1 VNVTPESASIW
12 GIVVAGGIGSR
23 FGGPKHSM
31 ELGGRP
37 LWAWGRDMLVE
48 AGLSHVIVVGPVP
61 GGIPGG
67 NRRRDS
73 VAAGLAEVPEDVDYV
88 IVHDAAR
95 PLATPKIVAKIIETL
110 LTRDV
115 DGVVPAV
122 PVRDTL
128 KEVDDKDIVS
138 GTLPRDHVVAVQTPQ
153 GFVTSRLREA
163 HAALEGSFTDDAGMV
178 EQNGGRV
185 IVVPGDPRNLKV
197 TFPEDLAVVRALVA
211 VEESSD

>member
-1 VNVTPESASIW
+1 MSVPPDTVEIW
-12 GIVVAGGIGSR
+12 GIVVAGGAGSR

-31 ELGGRP
+31 ELEGKP
-37 LWAWGRDMLVE
+37 LWSWGRDMLVD
-48 AGLSHVIVVGPVP
+48 AGVSHVIVVGPVP

-95 PLATPKIVAKIIETL
+95 PLAPVSIVKTIVDTL
-110 LTRDV
+110 ITRDV

-138 GTLPRDHVVAVQTPQ
+138 NTLPRDHVVAVQTPQ
-153 GFVTSRLREA
+153 GFVASALRRA
-163 HAALEGSFTDDAGMV
+163 HGALEGSYTDDAGMI
-178 EQNGGRV
+178 EDNDGRV
-185 IVVPGDPRNLKV
+185 IVVPGDPRNIKV

-211 VEESSD
+211 TEDH

>member
-1 VNVTPESASIW
+1 MSVPPDTASIW
-12 GIVVAGGIGSR
+12 GIVVAGGAGSR

-31 ELGGRP
+31 ELEGRP
-37 LWAWGRDMLVE
+37 LWAWGRDMLVD
-48 AGLSHVIVVGPVP
+48 AGLSHVVVVGPVP

-73 VAAGLAEVPEDVDYV
+73 VAAGLDEVPEDVDYV

-95 PLATPKIVAKIIETL
+95 PLASTGMVKAIIDTL

-115 DGVVPAV
+115 DGVAPAV

-138 GTLPRDHVVAVQTPQ
+138 GTLPRDHLVAVQTPQ
-153 GFVTSRLREA
+153 GFVTNKLRAA
-163 HAALEGSFTDDAGMV
+163 HSALEGSYTDDAGMI
-178 EQNGGRV
+178 EDNGGRV
-185 IVVPGDPRNLKV
+185 IVVPGDPRNMKV
-197 TFPEDLAVVRALVA
+197 TFPEELAVVRALVA
-211 VEESSD
+211 AEDH

>member
-1 VNVTPESASIW
+1 VW
-12 GIVVAGGIGSR
+12 GIVVAGGKGSR

-31 ELGGRP
+31 ELEGRP

-48 AGLSHVIVVGPVP
+48 AGLSHIIVVGPVP

-73 VAAGLAEVPEDVDYV
+73 VAAGLAEVPDDVDYV

-95 PLATPKIVAKIIETL
+95 PLAPTSIVASIVDTL

-128 KEVDDKDIVS
+128 KEVDDNDIVA
-138 GTLPRDHVVAVQTPQ
+138 GTMPRDHVVAVQTPQ
-153 GFVTSRLREA
+153 GFIASRLREA
-163 HAALEGSFTDDAGMV
+163 HEALEGSFTDDASMV
-178 EQNGGRV
+178 EMIGGRV
-185 IVVPGDPRNLKV
+185 GVIPGDPRNIKV
-197 TFPEDLAVVRALVA
+197 TYPQDLAVVRALVA
-211 VEESSD
+211 AKENL